1 MVDVLNHA
9 DADAGVVDN
18 WAGAK
23 FLCYEA
29 DRVLVICVY
38 RAGSIKSLNRNSVVQ
53 MAVNDV
59 LKTGLHPP
67 VVLDLVF
74 SYGS

>member
-1 MVDVLNHA
+1 
-9 DADAGVVDN
+9 
-18 WAGAK
+18 
-23 FLCYEA
+23 
-29 DRVLVICVY
+29 
-38 RAGSIKSLNRNSVVQ
+38 VVQ